1 MNSSEAVPGKPLRG
15 VRVVSFGAFIA
26 GNVCDLLLA
35 ELGADVVKIEAHERP
50 EALRAYFS
58 VDHPNFYEP
67 SGAQTTVLFAGLA
80 RSTRGICVNM
90 KEPGGVDVLRRLVA
104 ASDVLVENLGPGQ
117 MEAWGCSHEALR
129 AVNPKLVNVSIS
141 GYGRTGP
148 ISSYRAYASN
158 ISNYLGLSD
167 LWITDGTHFDH
178 IAAVHAASAVVAG
191 LAATRQRGEGV
202 YVDIAQT
209 EAGAGVMAPIYLD
222 FLANGRDW
230 AAGANEVPGALLSAV
245 VACRGF
251 DAWLAVELDDYA
263 DWNILCDTL
272 ERQDLR
278 LDRETPA
285 QAGPELRAAL
295 EQWAAQLTPFQCAVK
310 LQRAGLAAAP
320 VQTSEDLW
328 RDPQLRSRN
337 AYAEITHPDIGRIEY
352 PQSPASVAMKTS
364 NASRAARL
372 GEHTRAVLVEW
383 LGLEAAELDELASA
397 NAIWDAAGVPAKSE
411 LDHSAP

>member
-1 MNSSEAVPGKPLRG
+1 VNSSEAVSGRPLRG
-15 VRVVSFGAFIA
+15 VRVISFGAFVA

-58 VDHPNFYEP
+58 VDHPNLYEP
-67 SGAQTTVLFAGLA
+67 SGTQTTVMFAGLA
-80 RSTRGICVNM
+80 RSARGICVNM
-90 KEPGGVDVLRRLVA
+90 KEPSGVDVLRRLAA
-104 ASDVLVENLGPGQ
+104 ASDVLIENLGPGQ

-167 LWITDGTHFDH
+167 LWATDGTHFDH
-178 IAAVHAASAVVAG
+178 IAAVHAASAVIAG
-191 LAATRQRGEGV
+191 LATTRQRREGV
-202 YVDIAQT
+202 YIDIAQT
-209 EAGAGVMAPIYLD
+209 EAGAAVMAPIYLD

-230 AAGANEVPGALLSAV
+230 EAGANEVPGALLSAV

-251 DAWLAVELDDYA
+251 DAWAAVELDDYA

-272 ERQDLR
+272 ERPDLR
-278 LDRETPA
+278 LDRETPSSE
-285 QAGPELRAAL
+285 AGSELRTAL
-295 EQWAAQLTPFQCAVK
+295 EQWASQLTPFQCAVK
-310 LQRAGLAAAP
+310 LQRVGLAAAP

-328 RDPQLRSRN
+328 RDPQLRSRH

-352 PQSPASVAMKTS
+352 PQSPAGVATKTS
-364 NASRAARL
+364 NVTRAARL

-383 LGLEAAELDELASA
+383 LGLDAAEFDELISA
-397 NAIWDAAGVPAKSE
+397 NAIWDAESVPAQ